1 MRQKILPRQ
10 PLTRNRSEGVNY
22 IFPPFLWP
30 LRVFLPQLRHHPPPH
45 SPPWMVL
52 NMFHLND
59 LALFFPG
66 TTAFL
71 TDFPEKP
78 SCEMLLP
85 FPSPFAEITDYS
97 SFFLLLS
104 TISIFLVSPSIF
116 PWDAVHSWLET
127 PAFPRASLELFGAL
141 KCFSDSCP
149 NTSTHCQQGDKYGCA
164 PLACGSGRTPR
175 SWVLS

>member
-1 MRQKILPRQ
+1 MRGNHSSNLKRVFQKVLEESFSCKEIHRHYTLRMRQKILPRQ

-30 LRVFLPQLRHHPPPH
+30 LRVFLPQLGHHPPPH

-52 NMFHLND
+52 SMFHLND
-59 LALFFPG
+59 IALFFPG

-104 TISIFLVSPSIF
+104 TIQYF
-116 PWDAVHSWLET
+116 P
-127 PAFPRASLELFGAL
+127 
-141 KCFSDSCP
+141 C
-149 NTSTHCQQGDKYGCA
+149 
-164 PLACGSGRTPR
+164 
-175 SWVLS
+175 LSFHIMS